1 MSGTLFKL
9 AYQIS
14 PIILSGGI
22 ASLIPGGLLPIV
34 VLTEGVSAVAGA
46 TGGLPSSLD
55 GFFAQFM
62 VLPGSSLIRQ
72 DIAHYPFANQAE
84 AANAVV
90 TQPLQVSVQMDCP
103 AQGEGGYL
111 TKVATMAALQA
122 ALSAHNASGGL
133 YIVMTPAFPYQNLIM
148 TDFKAV
154 DGAGSA
160 QVQYRYQMDFEQ
172 PLVTLQAAEQ
182 VMGNLF
188 NQINGGTQIAGV
200 PSFSSIASAAGG
212 AISGIGSTIVSAALN
227 LAGIQSISPSAVVS
241 AIS

>member
-1 MSGTLFKL
+1 MSTATLFKL

-22 ASLIPGGLLPIV
+22 ANLIPGGLLPIV

-46 TGGLPSSLD
+46 TGGLPSSLND
-55 GFFAQFM
+55 FFANFM
-62 VLPGSSLIRQ
+62 VLPGSSLIKQ
-72 DIAHYPFANQAE
+72 DIAHYAFANQAE

-103 AQGEGGYL
+103 AQDEGGYL
-111 TKVATMAALQA
+111 TKIATLTALQA

-133 YIVMTPAFPYQNLIM
+133 YIVMTPGFAYQNLIM
-148 TDFKAV
+148 TEMKAI

-160 QVQYRYQMDFEQ
+160 QVQYRYQIDFEQ
-172 PLVTLQAAEQ
+172 PLVTLQAAQQ

-188 NQINGGTQIAGV
+188 NQINGGTQIPGL
-200 PSFSSIASAAGG
+200 PSFSSIATAAGG
-212 AISGIGSTIVSAALN
+212 ALSGIGSVRSRL
-227 LAGIQSISPSAVVS
+227 
-241 AIS
+241 